1 MTSLLWAQKK
11 SHKKKIKACINM
23 QGKKKKKKT
32 LNFNMVLK
40 IATAK

>member
-23 QGKKKKKKT
+23 QGKKKKKT